1 MINVGKIKPIWNY
14 IYQSIWFRK
23 KNCEYVKNI
32 AIYYIYIVQ
41 LVIVKIRL

>member
-1 MINVGKIKPIWNY
+1 MGKIKTNWTCISL
-14 IYQSIWFRK
+14 IGFRK